1 MKKEEKNVSYFGSS
15 HNLGGYMDFVWDVLN
30 ITAVITNIIFYVC
43 VSLVCRKYLVGET
56 DL

>member
-1 MKKEEKNVSYFGSS
+1 MNE
-15 HNLGGYMDFVWDVLN
+15 FVWDVLN

>member
-1 MKKEEKNVSYFGSS
+1 MNEFI
-15 HNLGGYMDFVWDVLN
+15 WDVLN
-30 ITAVITNIIFYVC
+30 ITAVITNIIFYVY